1 MATHEEIVHV
11 LTKIY
16 TLLISFGYVKEA
28 DMRWAP
34 HSASEFDR
42 DLCREFGLHDS
53 AISLLEK
60 IPWTIAHQPL
70 TPHAPFVNWSDESA
84 FPASRYPTFAEYYQ
98 DFENELAGE
107 ALEGQFVPLAFGEP
121 PDKGLA
127 LVIDTQQG
135 CPQTHT
141 MSSLIA
147 DISLRNS
154 KRVSAMGILRSNGHS

>member
-1 MATHEEIVHV
+1 MATPEEIVRV

-16 TLLISFGYVKEA
+16 TLLVSFGYIKEA

-42 DLCREFGLHDS
+42 DLCREIGLHDS

-60 IPWTIAHQPL
+60 IPWTISHQPL

-84 FPASRYPTFAEYYQ
+84 FPASRYPTFEKYYQ
-98 DFENELAGE
+98 DFKDELAGE

-135 CPQTHT
+135 CSQTHT
-141 MSSLIA
+141 TSSLIA
-147 DISLRNS
+147 DIYLRNS
-154 KRVSAMGILRSNGHS
+154 ERGSAVGNFRSNGLS